1 MGSSSRLKNERGNE
15 VIQATHGAATHI
27 GQVRQGNEDAYVA
40 IDGLYVVADGMGGH
54 SAGEVAS
61 ALAVTTL
68 KDAYLSTNPGLH
80 TPDQVAE
87 AVALANTAVFIEAL
101 EDSSKSGMGT
111 TLTGVVVTDSTKHEI
126 VIANVGDSRTYLW
139 RNGELRQI
147 TKDHSHVQTLV
158 DRGAITQR
166 EARTHYQRNI
176 VLRAVGI
183 DSEVH
188 VDLFPLTVEDGDR
201 FIMCSDGLVDEAD
214 DDEIINEIRLQS
226 QPQDLA
232 ERLVQLAND
241 NGGRDNI
248 TVVVVDL
255 TVTHQTD
262 SDNDSDNDSDST
274 VVDKKVVNQTDA
286 TNSVT
291 ESSTETDT
299 ATHAT
304 NVTTS
309 EPSTSISRSRVGRFK
324 QRLTSLVHPIVKHR
338 RAPLIAV
345 IGSVIAVLA
354 VVISTVI
361 AVL

>member
-1 MGSSSRLKNERGNE
+1 M
-15 VIQATHGAATHI
+15 IQATHGAATHV

-40 IDGLYVVADGMGGH
+40 IDGLYIVADGMGGH

-61 ALAVTTL
+61 ALAVATL
-68 KDAYLSTNPGLH
+68 KDAFLSTNPGLH

-111 TLTGVVVTDSTKHEI
+111 TLTGVVVTNSTENEI

-158 DRGAITQR
+158 DRGAITQL

-183 DSEVH
+183 DAEVH

-214 DDEIINEIRLQS
+214 DDEIINEIRLRN
-226 QPQDLA
+226 QPQELA
-232 ERLVQLAND
+232 QHLVELAND

-248 TVVVVDL
+248 TVVVVDF
-255 TVTHQTD
+255 TVI
-262 SDNDSDNDSDST
+262 
-274 VVDKKVVNQTDA
+274 NQTDIDNNIDNTVVEKKV
-286 TNSVT
+286 TNQTDTNSSVT
-291 ESSTETDT
+291 EPSTEPSTETHA
-299 ATHAT
+299 AT
-304 NVTTS
+304 VTTGAPS
-309 EPSTSISRSRVGRFK
+309 ASTSLGRAGRFK
-324 QRLTSLVHPIVKHR
+324 QRLTSLVHPVVKHR

-345 IGSVIAVLA
+345 IGSGLAILA